1 VTSHPDDRAPAIAGV
16 AQIVQRPGEVALDDA
31 RGPIELMVDA
41 ARAAARDAGTAR
53 LLERVGFVGV
63 AGGWFRYTN
72 PGQLV
77 ADRIGASGAATALT
91 AISGTSPQDLVGLAA
106 QRIARGELDVAL
118 ILGGEARWSHQ
129 RIKRQGHEPRWV
141 TDPGEG
147 TPETFAPFPAEMMS
161 ETMVF
166 GGAPPAYAIFEDRLR
181 VASGASVDAHRDR
194 IAALW
199 ARFSAVAARNPHAW
213 DRHEHTADAI
223 RNASPENRMI
233 AFPYTKAMV
242 ANNTVD
248 MATAILLCSAE
259 TVRAL
264 GIARDR
270 LVYPQAVVS
279 GRETWLVAERREL
292 HRLPGLAA
300 AARATFAHL
309 GLGIDDIAHLDLYAC
324 FPSMVEITAATL
336 GVGSDRELTVTGG
349 LGFAG
354 APVGNAVGH
363 AIAAMVE
370 RVRGGGLGLV
380 HGNGGQATK
389 QSFAVYATEPPPG
402 GFARLDVQ
410 ESVDLAPRA
419 TLPADWWGPVTVEA
433 ATLVFD
439 RHGPAR
445 VIAGVL
451 DATGAR
457 GWATSADPR
466 LFEPL
471 TTEGIA
477 GQAGHR
483 SSSGELAL

>member
-16 AQIVQRPGEVALDDA
+16 AQIVQRPGDVPLDDA

-41 ARAAARDAGTAR
+41 ARAAAADAGASR

-77 ADRIGASGAATALT
+77 AERIGAPGAATALT

-118 ILGGEARWSHQ
+118 VLGGEARWSHQ
-129 RIKRQGHEPRWV
+129 RIKRQGGEPGWV

-161 ETMVF
+161 ETVVF

-181 VASGASVDAHRDR
+181 AASGASVDAHRDR

-199 ARFSAVAARNPHAW
+199 ARFSAAAARNPHAW
-213 DRHEHTADAI
+213 DRDAHTVAAI
-223 RNASPENRMI
+223 RDPSPHNRMI

-248 MATAILLCSAE
+248 MATAILLCTAE
-259 TVRAL
+259 TARAV
-264 GIARDR
+264 GVARDR
-270 LVYPQAVVS
+270 LVFPHVAVS

-292 HRLPGLAA
+292 HRLPALAA

-309 GLGIDDIAHLDLYAC
+309 GLGIDDIDHLDLYAC

-336 GVGSDRELTVTGG
+336 GVGDDRELTVTGG

-363 AIAAMVE
+363 AIAGVVE

-389 QSFAVYATEPPPG
+389 QSFAVYATDPPRG
-402 GFARLDVQ
+402 GFARLDIQ
-410 ESVDLAPRA
+410 ETVDLDPRTA
-419 TLPADWWGPVTVEA
+419 LPADFSGAVTVEA

-439 RHGPAR
+439 REGPTR

-457 GWATSADPR
+457 GWATSTDPG
-466 LFEPL
+466 LFGQV
-471 TTEGIA
+471 TTDGIA
-477 GQAGHR
+477 GQSGHR
-483 SSSGELAL
+483 SSEGELAL